1 MLHWEGEQMKL
12 NYTKTNDT
20 LTVKIAGEID
30 HHTAQSLLASLSV
43 LLDTQHPLSI
53 VLDFSEVGFM
63 DSSGI
68 AVILNCYR
76 RMKELG
82 GKLEVVSV
90 SNQARRVL
98 ATAGLDKLLK
108 ISFV

>member
-1 MLHWEGEQMKL
+1 MKL
-12 NYTKTNDT
+12 SYTKSSDA

-30 HHTAQSLLASLSV
+30 HHTAQSLLASLSA

-53 VLDFSEVGFM
+53 VLDFSGVGFM

-68 AVILNCYR
+68 AVILNCSR

-82 GKLEVVSV
+82 GRLEIVSV
-90 SNQARRVL
+90 SSQARRVFS
-98 ATAGLDKLLK
+98 TVGLDKLMR
-108 ISFV
+108 ISYGGTYEDNK

>member
-1 MLHWEGEQMKL
+1 MKL
-12 NYTKTNDT
+12 NYTKSGDT

-30 HHTAQSLLASLSV
+30 HHTAQSLLASLSA

-53 VLDFSEVGFM
+53 ILDFSEVGFM

-76 RMKELG
+76 RMKEFG

-90 SNQARRVL
+90 ANQARRVL
-98 ATAGLDKLLK
+98 ATAGLDRLMK
-108 ISFV
+108 ITYTGGTYENYQ

>member
-1 MLHWEGEQMKL
+1 MKL
-12 NYTKTNDT
+12 SYTKSNDS
-20 LTVKIAGEID
+20 LTVSITGEID
-30 HHTAQSLLASLSV
+30 HHTAQSLLSSLSA

-53 VLDFSEVGFM
+53 VLDFSGVGFM

-82 GKLEVVSV
+82 GRLEVVSV
-90 SNQARRVL
+90 ANQARRVL
-98 ATAGLDKLLK
+98 AAAGLEKFLK
-108 ISFV
+108 ISYT